1 MLKHAED
8 VLRVLKITVTPY
20 STKMLI
26 NYVKQLDAYPEY
38 NLHYAIQHEKRQQ
51 SKIFAYWKKSNN

>member
-26 NYVKQLDAYPEY
+26 YYVKQLDAYPEY

-51 SKIFAYWKKSNN
+51 SKFFCILTKEQ